1 MSLQEL
7 GEMSWLVQGGIVSLL
22 LILACAVCY
31 LVRQNT
37 IAVRDQANAN
47 KELASVLTKMSMQLE
62 NFGRDLREID
72 RRLDNLES
80 NNKCRDPT
88 RFRGDTGRSD
98 GPPGGP

>member
-80 NNKCRDPT
+80 K
-88 RFRGDTGRSD
+88 
-98 GPPGGP
+98 